1 MGKRGD
7 RMLLIV
13 AILLFLGAIIFGFML
28 GGDDDG

>member
-7 RMLLIV
+7 MMLLIV